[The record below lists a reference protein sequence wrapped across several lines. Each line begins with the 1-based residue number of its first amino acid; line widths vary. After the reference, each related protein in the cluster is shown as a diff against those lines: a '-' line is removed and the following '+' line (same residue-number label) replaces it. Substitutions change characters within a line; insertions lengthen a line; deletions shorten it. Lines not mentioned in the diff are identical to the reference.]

1 MGEIEH
7 TPLTVAQAQL
17 NLAAKKLGLDAG
29 IHKMLS
35 QPKRSIMVSIDIRLD
50 NGAIGVFNG
59 VRVQHWD
66 VRGPFKG
73 GIRYYPDITL
83 DEVTALSMLMTW
95 KCAIADI
102 PYGGAKGGVCVDSK
116 KLSKRELERLTR
128 RYVSLIVEYLGPH
141 RDVPAPDMYTDA
153 QTMAWIMDTY
163 SQLKGYSVPECVTGK
178 PVEVGGSEG
187 RTEATGRGVIHCV
200 KQASENM
207 DLRLGKASVA
217 IQGFGNVGYHAAQ
230 AASEIGC
237 KVIAVSDSKGGILCE
252 NGLNPAEV
260 LAHKEKTGTVQGFK
274 GCRDISNEE
283 LLETRCEVLIPAAL
297 ENQITCKNAD
307 RIHARLVAEAANG
320 PTTPEADKA
329 LHEKGIVLIPDILCN
344 CGGVTVSY
352 FEWVQNLTR
361 EHWTLEEVNWKLEK
375 KITRAFNDVYKLSN
389 KEESDMR
396 TAALM
401 LGVGRVANAIKTL
414 GLWP

>member
-1 MGEIEH
+1 MGATEH
-7 TPLTVAQAQL
+7 TPLTVTQAQL
-17 NLAAKKLGLDAG
+17 KLAAKRLNLDAG

-35 QPKRSIMVSIDIRLD
+35 QPKRSMIVSIDIRLD

-95 KCAIADI
+95 KCAIADL
-102 PYGGAKGGVCVDSK
+102 PFGGAKGGICVDSK

-128 RYVSLIVEYLGPH
+128 RYVSLIFEYLGPQ

-187 RTEATGRGVIHCV
+187 RREATGKGVIHCV
-200 KQASENM
+200 KQAADNM
-207 DLRLGKASVA
+207 HLRLGNASVA
-217 IQGFGNVGYHAAQ
+217 IQGFGNVGFQ
-230 AASEIGC
+230 AAHEANEIGC

-260 LAHKEKTGTVQGFK
+260 LAHKEKTGSVQGFK
-274 GCRDISNEE
+274 DCRDISNEE
-283 LLETRCEVLIPAAL
+283 LLETRCDVLVPAAL
-297 ENQITCKNAD
+297 ENQINCKNAD

-329 LHEKGIVLIPDILCN
+329 LYEKGILLIPDILCN

-361 EHWTLEEVNWKLEK
+361 EHWTLEEVNEKLENR
-375 KITRAFNDVYKLSN
+375 ITRAFNEVYKLSS
-389 KEESDMR
+389 KEKSDMR